1 MLFYSQASAYH
12 IIGRHKREL
21 ASQFLKID
29 EMVEK
34 RRKESV
40 ENIAELRRKKDS
52 TFQPKLVSK
61 NGQIGLDVKRD
72 LELQKRW
79 DAAVVDFCSQTFC
92 SFNAAS
98 KVDILLK
105 ALWPNG
111 KFKVQLKDPRTI
123 ARHVMLKANEVRE
136 QVYSIISCITGS
148 EGGAAFTTD
157 IWTSRKQDS
166 FMCLTTHNI
175 DQNWDLVMFCPFV
188 RYMDGDRHTAE
199 KSLRLKRM

>member
-1 MLFYSQASAYH
+1 
-12 IIGRHKREL
+12 
-21 ASQFLKID
+21 
-29 EMVEK
+29 MVE
-34 RRKESV
+34 
-40 ENIAELRRKKDS
+40 
-52 TFQPKLVSK
+52 
-61 NGQIGLDVKRD
+61 
-72 LELQKRW
+72 
-79 DAAVVDFCSQTFC
+79 
-92 SFNAAS
+92 
-98 KVDILLK
+98 
-105 ALWPNG
+105 

-166 FMCLTTHNI
+166 FMCLTTHII